1 MLKEEKLVTYL
12 KFIGKINK
20 HNSARLLLATSS
32 VQADSRDHV
41 HAAALNEIV
50 IGSKFEDLDTTIDS
64 RLGNS
69 KLACQCLHN
78 TSPCELLVRCKFKGM
93 GFAYPL

>member
-50 IGSKFEDLDTTIDS
+50 IGSKFEDLDSTVDS
-64 RLGNS
+64 RLRNS
-69 KLACQCLHN
+69 KLTCQRLHN
-78 TSPCELLVRCKFKGM
+78 SSACELLVQRKKG
-93 GFAYPL
+93 G